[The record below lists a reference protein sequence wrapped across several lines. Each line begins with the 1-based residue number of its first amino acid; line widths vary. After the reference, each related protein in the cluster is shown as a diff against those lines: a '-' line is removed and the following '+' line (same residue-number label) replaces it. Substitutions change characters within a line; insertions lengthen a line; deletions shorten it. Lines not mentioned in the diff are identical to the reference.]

1 MSDEVRDAVVKA
13 HELPVLSSEAHE
25 AWLKAQPLL
34 KPTAK
39 GTLALYWLLSGC
51 SYKEACDHAQ
61 LASVSSL
68 RRLVHRVGI
77 GDAVAV
83 TRDHRTRLHAIHE
96 RASERLVERLD
107 DDAKAEEIS
116 ARDLSTIGA
125 QASKTLEGIEG
136 QGDQSKFVT
145 ALEGLRDGLSQG
157 GTLRLKVEVEVGSP
171 DDDVVD
177 VTPSE

>member
-1 MSDEVRDAVVKA
+1 MSDEVTSAVVKA
-13 HELPVLSSEAHE
+13 HELPVLESEAHE
-25 AWLKAQPLL
+25 AWLKVQPLL
-34 KPTAK
+34 QPTAK

-51 SYKEACDHAQ
+51 SYKEACENAQ

-68 RRLVHRVGI
+68 RRLVRRVGV
-77 GDAVAV
+77 GDAVAA

-107 DDAKAEEIS
+107 DDSKVEEIS

-125 QASKTLEGIEG
+125 QAAKTLEGIEG

-145 ALEGLRDGLSQG
+145 ALEGLRDRLSEG
-157 GTLRLKVEVEVGSP
+157 GKVRLSVEVEVDSP
-171 DDDVVD
+171 DTVD
-177 VTPSE
+177 VTPEG